1 MADPL
6 SQLGIARRPVYE
18 LFGRPDTSQGGWSA
32 ASREAAAED
41 QYLMDQAEQ
50 AAEAKRERMRAQQAE
65 QAADE
70 YMGQTEPTAR
80 QKFLEENPAI
90 AGSKRYNQIAKYQKA
105 LPSYA
110 DKTLRN
116 SVAMKIS
123 DPEARK
129 VFLDAVDQGKG
140 TFAAKELADTF
151 VAKRKAAGELG
162 KAGYSPEETETILAE
177 RHDPAHVN
185 YHISQK
191 KQESILHADPEA
203 RALREYHGVLKS
215 QASRDMRDMSNPNFG
230 TVRPETQAE
239 LDKIEAMLA
248 EKYKSKFGAG
258 TSASPTE
265 RVGGEFGRLP
275 SSMFAPAAP
284 VATPAPAF
292 RPRPGTDAFGL
303 PLETPVPAAP
313 APVVAPSTQMSNA
326 DFARSSAPATPSNNV
341 NPETSA
347 EARKALLKKLGLI
360 KP

>member
-18 LFGRPDTSQGGWSA
+18 LFGRPDMSQGGWSA

-105 LPSYA
+105 MPSYA
-110 DKTLRN
+110 DNTLRN

-129 VFLDAVDQGKG
+129 VFLDAVDQGQG

-162 KAGYSPEETETILAE
+162 KAGYSPEEAEAILAE

-185 YHISQK
+185 YHINQK
-191 KQESILHADPEA
+191 KQDSIFHADPEA
-203 RALREYHGVLKS
+203 RALEKYHGVLKS

-265 RVGGEFGRLP
+265 RVGGEPGRLP

-284 VATPAPAF
+284 VSPPAPAL

-303 PLETPVPAAP
+303 PLGAPAAS
-313 APVVAPSTQMSNA
+313 PVTTPTAQMPNA